1 MYNVRA
7 PDTGVTLRYLSEC
20 VCVCA
25 RVCVIVRYSV
35 CVMVNREAL
44 RCVVCVLARYS
55 DKRCGGQRETERGT
69 ERGTERETERKT
81 ERVTSQIN

>member
-35 CVMVNREAL
+35 CVKCHGQQRGVAL
-44 RCVVCVLARYS
+44 RGVCFSTV
-55 DKRCGGQRETERGT
+55 Q
-69 ERGTERETERKT
+69 
-81 ERVTSQIN
+81 

>member
-1 MYNVRA
+1 
-7 PDTGVTLRYLSEC
+7 
-20 VCVCA
+20 
-25 RVCVIVRYSV
+25 
-35 CVMVNREAL
+35 MVNREAL